1 MNAKLSR
8 LVAIEADSTGAA
20 RGAWFDTAER
30 QNLAKSIADTPIT
43 LFELDKVKLDQ
54 VDADLPAGKL
64 PLGGGRLTLPI
75 IKRATYDKLA
85 ILAAPPP
92 ATGPLPTGEAGRADP
107 SGTVKVGTVVLA
119 SDSKDDGWWEAVV
132 VRVEQNGA
140 TLRLKWKDYA
150 DLGEFTK
157 PLTRVAIP
165 PANGAR

>member
-1 MNAKLSR
+1 MNAKPLR
-8 LVAIEADSTGAA
+8 LVAIEADPTGAA
-20 RGAWFDTAER
+20 RGAWFDIALRDT
-30 QNLAKSIADTPIT
+30 LAKSIADTSIT
-43 LFELDKVKLDQ
+43 LFELDQVKLDQ
-54 VDADLPAGKL
+54 VDADLPAGKM
-64 PLGGGRLTLPI
+64 PLGGGRPTLPI

-92 ATGPLPTGEAGRADP
+92 ATGPLTTIEGGLGDLHTP
-107 SGTVKVGTVVLA
+107 VKVGTVVLA
-119 SDSKDDGWWEAVV
+119 SDNKDDGWWETVV

-140 TLRLKWKDYA
+140 TLRLKWRDYP

>member
-1 MNAKLSR
+1 MNAKPLR
-8 LVAIEADSTGAA
+8 LVAIEADPTGSA
-20 RGAWFDTAER
+20 RGAWFDIAER
-30 QNLAKSIADTPIT
+30 QTLAKSIADTPIT
-43 LFELDKVKLDQ
+43 LFELDQVKLDQ
-54 VDADLPAGKL
+54 VDADFPAGKL

-92 ATGPLPTGEAGRADP
+92 VTGPLTVVEGGIGDMH
-107 SGTVKVGTVVLA
+107 TVVKVGTVVLA
-119 SDSKDDGWWEAVV
+119 SDNKDDGWWEAVV

-140 TLRLKWKDYA
+140 TLRLKWRDFT
-150 DLGEFTK
+150 DLGEFSK

>member
-1 MNAKLSR
+1 MNAKPLR
-8 LVAIEADSTGAA
+8 LVAIEADPTGAA
-20 RGAWFDTAER
+20 RGAWFDIALRDT
-30 QNLAKSIADTPIT
+30 LAKSIADTPIT
-43 LFELDKVKLDQ
+43 LFELDQIKLDQ
-54 VDADLPAGKL
+54 VDADFPAGKL
-64 PLGGGRLTLPI
+64 PLGGGRPTLPI

-85 ILAAPPP
+85 ILAGPPP
-92 ATGPLPTGEAGRADP
+92 ATGPLATGEAGRGDP
-107 SGTVKVGTVVLA
+107 IGAVKVGSVVLA